1 MQTILRSLLAG
12 AVLSG
17 AVLSGAWL
25 VPPATAQTQ
34 APAAQAPNA
43 AAIPDQKLDATASAL
58 QRVTD
63 VRRSY
68 EEKLSTASGNEQQ
81 RIVSEANDAMSK
93 AVTEQGLSLE
103 EFDSI
108 IRLAR
113 NDVGV
118 REKILQRVKPKE

>member
-1 MQTILRSLLAG
+1 MQFIRSSTLLAATILSAVSL
-12 AVLSG
+12 VS
-17 AVLSGAWL
+17 
-25 VPPATAQTQ
+25 VPANAQTAAPNAQTQ
-34 APAAQAPNA
+34 STN
-43 AAIPDQKLDATASAL
+43 IPEQKLDATASAL

-68 EEKLSTASGNEQQ
+68 EEKLSGAAGGDEQK

-108 IRLAR
+108 IRLAQS
-113 NDVGV
+113 DVGV
-118 REKILQRVKPKE
+118 REKILQRVKPKQ

>member
-1 MQTILRSLLAG
+1 MQTILRSLLAATILS
-12 AVLSG
+12 AVS
-17 AVLSGAWL
+17 L
-25 VPPATAQTQ
+25 VSVPAANAQT
-34 APAAQAPNA
+34 PAPNA
-43 AAIPDQKLDATASAL
+43 QTKSADIPEQKLDATASAL

-68 EEKLSTASGNEQQ
+68 EEKLSGASAADEQK

-108 IRLAR
+108 IRLAQS
-113 NDVGV
+113 DVGV
-118 REKILQRVKPKE
+118 REKILQRVKPKQ